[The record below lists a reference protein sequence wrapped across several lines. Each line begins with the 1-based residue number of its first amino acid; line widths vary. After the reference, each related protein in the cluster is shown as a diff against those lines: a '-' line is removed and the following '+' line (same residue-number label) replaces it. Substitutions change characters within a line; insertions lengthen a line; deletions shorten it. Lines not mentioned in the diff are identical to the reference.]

1 MKVAIASEQ
10 RKLHPK
16 RKGSDIFAS
25 HFFLNFLTI
34 MIDLKLMCI
43 EIFKFEGKC
52 VDKNIANKNI
62 YVESSESRNN
72 ARNNIAL
79 MIAFRVQAKIIN

>member
-1 MKVAIASEQ
+1 
-10 RKLHPK
+10 
-16 RKGSDIFAS
+16 
-25 HFFLNFLTI
+25 
-34 MIDLKLMCI
+34 MIDLKLMCT
-43 EIFKFEGKC
+43 EIFKFEEKC